1 MGAIKQSVTQGLT
14 TVQLLYSQSAAYAA
28 KKEEAAAKVQEKRR
42 AAEYKKASEELDP
55 AIEKAQEELK
65 TKKGNIEHK
74 EDIVKY
80 DDESGKSKLLQDTEA
95 TISLNREAEIAAE
108 VLGGLQQAKA
118 QAAFKAGEYG
128 DYASST
134 AGARDT
140 EYARSGY
147 KKEQVSAEQSYK
159 EQTQEQNRRWKELEL
174 KKLKKLKSQKLKY
187 IRAQQ
192 KAKEDMALQDKKNKI
207 LLYDQYG
214 EVIR

>member
-1 MGAIKQSVTQGLT
+1 MGAIRQSVAQGLT
-14 TVQLLYSQSAAYAA
+14 AVQLLYSQSAAYAA

-42 AAEYKKASEELDP
+42 AAEYEKASGELDP
-55 AIEKAQEELK
+55 AIEKAQEELD
-65 TKKGNIEHK
+65 TKQGNIDHK
-74 EDIVKY
+74 GDIIKY
-80 DDESGKSKLLQDTEA
+80 DDESGKSELLQDTEN

-118 QAAFKAGEYG
+118 QAAFKAGEYK
-128 DYASST
+128 DYASAT

-140 EYARSGY
+140 EYKRSGY
-147 KKEQVSAEQSYK
+147 KQEQVSSEQGYK
-159 EQTQEQNRRWKELEL
+159 EYVQEQNKKVKEL
-174 KKLKKLKSQKLKY
+174 KLQMLKSMKLKY

-192 KAKEDMALQDKKNKI
+192 KAKQDMELQDKKNKV

>member
-1 MGAIKQSVTQGLT
+1 MGAIKQAVAQGLT

-74 EDIVKY
+74 DDIFKY
-80 DDESGKSKLLQDTEA
+80 DDESNKSELLQDTEA

-128 DYASST
+128 DYASAT
-134 AGARDT
+134 AGARET

-147 KKEQVSAEQSYK
+147 KQEQVSAEQGYK
-159 EQTQEQNRRWKELEL
+159 EHTQEQNKKIKELEL
-174 KKLKKLKSQKLKY
+174 QKVKSQKLKY

-192 KAKEDMALQDKKNKI
+192 KAKQDMALQDKKNKI

>member
-55 AIEKAQEELK
+55 AIEKAQEQLD

-74 EDIVKY
+74 GDIAKPNGLL
-80 DDESGKSKLLQDTEA
+80 DDTKT

-128 DYASST
+128 DYASAT
-134 AGARDT
+134 EGARET
-140 EYARSGY
+140 EYKRSGY
-147 KKEQVSAEQSYK
+147 KQNQVSAEQRYK
-159 EQTQEQNRRWKELEL
+159 EYAQNRAEKWKD
-174 KKLKKLKSQKLKY
+174 QQLKY

-192 KAKEDMALQDKKNKI
+192 KAKQDMALQDKKNKI

>member
-1 MGAIKQSVTQGLT
+1 MGAIRQSVAQGLT
-14 TVQLLYSQSAAYAA
+14 AVQLLYSQSAAYAA

-42 AAEYKKASEELDP
+42 AAEYEKAKGELDP
-55 AIEKAQEELK
+55 AIESAQEQLD
-65 TKKGNIEHK
+65 TKQGNIEHK
-74 EDIVKY
+74 GDIIKY
-80 DDESGKSKLLQDTEA
+80 DDKSGKSKLLQDTEF
-95 TISLNREAEIAAE
+95 TIELNREAEIAAE

-118 QAAFKAGEYG
+118 QAAFKAGEYK
-128 DYASST
+128 DYADTT

-147 KKEQVSAEQSYK
+147 KQNQVSAEQGYK
-159 EQTQEQNRRWKELEL
+159 EHMQEQSRRWKDQQ
-174 KKLKKLKSQKLKY
+174 LKKLKSEKLKY

-192 KAKEDMALQDKKNKI
+192 KAREDMALQDKKNKV

>member
-1 MGAIKQSVTQGLT
+1 MGAIRQSVAQGLT
-14 TVQLLYSQSAAYAA
+14 AVQLLYSQSAAYAA

-42 AAEYKKASEELDP
+42 AAEYEKAKGELDP
-55 AIEKAQEELK
+55 AIESAQEQLD
-65 TKKGNIEHK
+65 TKQGNIEQK
-74 EDIVKY
+74 EYITNPKDLRY
-80 DDESGKSKLLQDTEA
+80 DAKT

-128 DYASST
+128 DYTSAT

-140 EYARSGY
+140 EYKRSGY
-147 KKEQVSAEQSYK
+147 KQEQVSAEQNNKQYMEK
-159 EQTQEQNRRWKELEL
+159 KIEKI
-174 KKLKKLKSQKLKY
+174 KKLHSDKLKY

>member
-1 MGAIKQSVTQGLT
+1 MGAIRQSVAQGLT
-14 TVQLLYSQSAAYAA
+14 AVQLLYSQSAAYAA

-42 AAEYKKASEELDP
+42 AAEYEKAKGELDP
-55 AIEKAQEELK
+55 AIEKAQEELD

-74 EDIVKY
+74 GDISKPEGLL
-80 DDESGKSKLLQDTEA
+80 DDTKT

-128 DYASST
+128 DYASAT
-134 AGARDT
+134 TGARET

-147 KKEQVSAEQSYK
+147 KQNQVSAEQKYK
-159 EQTQEQNRRWKELEL
+159 NYAKNRAEKWKD
-174 KKLKKLKSQKLKY
+174 QQLKY

-192 KAKEDMALQDKKNKI
+192 KAKEDMKLQDKKNKI

>member
-55 AIEKAQEELK
+55 AIESAQEELK
-65 TKKGNIEHK
+65 YKQGNIEHMVDIAK
-74 EDIVKY
+74 PNNMQEGTEDI
-80 DDESGKSKLLQDTEA
+80 
-95 TISLNREAEIAAE
+95 INFNREAEIAAE

-128 DYASST
+128 DYSSAT
-134 AGARDT
+134 AEARDT
-140 EYARSGY
+140 EYKRSGY
-147 KKEQVSAEQSYK
+147 KKEQVSAEQRYK
-159 EQTQEQNRRWKELEL
+159 EYVQEQNRRWKELQL
-174 KKLKKLKSQKLKY
+174 QKFKKLKSQKLKY
-187 IRAQQ
+187 IRAQE

>member
-1 MGAIKQSVTQGLT
+1 MGAIRQSVAQGLT
-14 TVQLLYSQSAAYAA
+14 AVQLLYSQSAAYAA

-42 AAEYKKASEELDP
+42 AAEYEKAKGELDP
-55 AIEKAQEELK
+55 AIESAQEQLD
-65 TKKGNIEHK
+65 TKQGNIEQK
-74 EDIVKY
+74 EYITNPKDLRY
-80 DDESGKSKLLQDTEA
+80 DAKT

-128 DYASST
+128 DYTSAT
-134 AGARDT
+134 AGARYT
-140 EYARSGY
+140 EYKRSGY
-147 KKEQVSAEQSYK
+147 KQEQVSAEQNNKQYMEK
-159 EQTQEQNRRWKELEL
+159 KIEKI
-174 KKLKKLKSQKLKY
+174 KKLHSDKLKY

>member
-1 MGAIKQSVTQGLT
+1 MGAIKQSVAQGLT

-65 TKKGNIEHK
+65 TKQGNIEHQG
-74 EDIVKY
+74 DIIKY
-80 DDESGKSKLLQDTEA
+80 DDKSSKLQQDTEFN
-95 TISLNREAEIAAE
+95 INLNREAEIAAE
-108 VLGGLQQAKA
+108 VLGGLQQAKS
-118 QAAFKAGEYG
+118 QAAFKAGEYV

-134 AGARDT
+134 EGARDT
-140 EYARSGY
+140 EYKRSRY
-147 KKEQVSAEQSYK
+147 KQNQVSVEKRYKEYVQGRAEKWKEQQ
-159 EQTQEQNRRWKELEL
+159 
-174 KKLKKLKSQKLKY
+174 LKY

-192 KAKEDMALQDKKNKI
+192 KAKQDMALQDKKNKI

>member
-1 MGAIKQSVTQGLT
+1 MGAIKQSVAQGLT

-55 AIEKAQEELK
+55 AIEKAQDELK
-65 TKKGNIEHK
+65 TKQGNIEHK
-74 EDIVKY
+74 GDIAKPN
-80 DDESGKSKLLQDTEA
+80 GLLNDTKT

-128 DYASST
+128 DYTSAT
-134 AGARDT
+134 AEARNT
-140 EYARSGY
+140 EYTRSRH
-147 KKEQVSAEQSYK
+147 KQNQVSAEQRYK
-159 EQTQEQNRRWKELEL
+159 EYAQERAEKWKD
-174 KKLKKLKSQKLKY
+174 QQLKY

-192 KAKEDMALQDKKNKI
+192 KAKQDMALQDKKNKI

>member
-1 MGAIKQSVTQGLT
+1 MGAIRQSVAQGLT
-14 TVQLLYSQSAAYAA
+14 AVQLLYSQSAAYAA

-42 AAEYKKASEELDP
+42 AAEYEKAKGELDP
-55 AIEKAQEELK
+55 AIEKAQEELD
-65 TKKGNIEHK
+65 TKQGNIEHK
-74 EDIVKY
+74 GDIIKY
-80 DDESGKSKLLQDTEA
+80 DDKSSKLQQDTKF
-95 TISLNREAEIAAE
+95 TIELNREAEIAAE

-140 EYARSGY
+140 EYKRSGY
-147 KKEQVSAEQSYK
+147 KQEQVSAEQGYK
-159 EQTQEQNRRWKELEL
+159 EYVQEQNRRWKDLQL
-174 KKLKKLKSQKLKY
+174 QKLKSQKLKY
-187 IRAQQ
+187 IRAQK
-192 KAKEDMALQDKKNKI
+192 KAKQDMALQDKKNKV

>member
-1 MGAIKQSVTQGLT
+1 MGAIKQAVAQGLT

-55 AIEKAQEELK
+55 AIASAQEELK

-74 EDIVKY
+74 GDNFKY
-80 DDESGKSKLLQDTEA
+80 DDESGKSEFLQDTEA

-128 DYASST
+128 DYASAT

-147 KKEQVSAEQSYK
+147 KQEQVNKEQSYK
-159 EQTQEQNRRWKELEL
+159 EYTQEQSRRLKEF
-174 KKLKKLKSQKLKY
+174 KLNTLKSLKLKY

-192 KAKEDMALQDKKNKI
+192 KAKEDIQLQDKKSKI
-207 LLYDQYG
+207 TFYDKYG
-214 EVIR
+214 EAIR

>member
-55 AIEKAQEELK
+55 AIESAQEELK
-65 TKKGNIEHK
+65 YKQGNIEHK
-74 EDIVKY
+74 GDIYKV
-80 DDESGKSKLLQDTEA
+80 DNIREDTEV

-140 EYARSGY
+140 EYKRSGY
-147 KKEQVSAEQSYK
+147 KQEQVSAEQGYK
-159 EQTQEQNRRWKELEL
+159 EHVQEQNRRWKELEL
-174 KKLKKLKSQKLKY
+174 QKLKSQKLKY

-192 KAKEDMALQDKKNKI
+192 KAKQDMELQDKKNKI

>member
-1 MGAIKQSVTQGLT
+1 MGAIRQSVAQGLT
-14 TVQLLYSQSAAYAA
+14 AVQLLYSQSASYAA

-55 AIEKAQEELK
+55 AIESAQEELK
-65 TKKGNIEHK
+65 YKQGNIEHK
-74 EDIVKY
+74 EDIIKY
-80 DDESGKSKLLQDTEA
+80 DDKSSKIQQDTEA
-95 TISLNREAEIAAE
+95 TIDLNREAEIAAE

-118 QAAFKAGEYG
+118 QAAFKAGEYK
-128 DYASST
+128 DYASAT

-147 KKEQVSAEQSYK
+147 KQNQVSVEQRYK
-159 EQTQEQNRRWKELEL
+159 EYVQNRAERWKD
-174 KKLKKLKSQKLKY
+174 QQLKY

-192 KAKEDMALQDKKNKI
+192 KAKQDMALQDKKNKI
-207 LLYDQYG
+207 TLYDQYG

>member
-1 MGAIKQSVTQGLT
+1 MGAIKQAVAQGLT

-65 TKKGNIEHK
+65 TKQGNIEHRD
-74 EDIVKY
+74 DIIKY

-128 DYASST
+128 DYASAT
-134 AGARDT
+134 TGARET
-140 EYARSGY
+140 EYKRSGY
-147 KKEQVSAEQSYK
+147 KNEQVSAEQGYK
-159 EQTQEQNRRWKELEL
+159 EYISKKKKKVKELEL
-174 KKLKKLKSQKLKY
+174 QLIKSQKLKY

-192 KAKEDMALQDKKNKI
+192 KAKQDMALQDKKNKI

>member
-1 MGAIKQSVTQGLT
+1 MGAIKQAVAQGLT

-65 TKKGNIEHK
+65 TKQGNIEHRD
-74 EDIVKY
+74 DIIKY

-128 DYASST
+128 DYASAT
-134 AGARDT
+134 TGARET
-140 EYARSGY
+140 EYKRSGY
-147 KKEQVSAEQSYK
+147 KNEQVSAEQGYK
-159 EQTQEQNRRWKELEL
+159 EYISNAKKKVKELEL
-174 KKLKKLKSQKLKY
+174 QLIKSQKLKY

-192 KAKEDMALQDKKNKI
+192 KAKQDMALQDKKNKI

>member
-1 MGAIKQSVTQGLT
+1 MGAIRQSVAQGLT
-14 TVQLLYSQSAAYAA
+14 AVQLLYSQSAAYAA

-55 AIEKAQEELK
+55 AIEKAQEELD

-74 EDIVKY
+74 GDIVKY

-128 DYASST
+128 DYASAT
-134 AGARDT
+134 AGARNT

-147 KKEQVSAEQSYK
+147 KNEQVSAEQGYK
-159 EQTQEQNRRWKELEL
+159 EYTQEENRKWKELQL
-174 KKLKKLKSQKLKY
+174 QRLKKLKSEKLKY
-187 IRAQQ
+187 IRAQE

>member
-1 MGAIKQSVTQGLT
+1 MGAIRQSVAQGLT
-14 TVQLLYSQSAAYAA
+14 AVQLLYSQSAAYAA

-42 AAEYKKASEELDP
+42 VAEYEEASRELDP
-55 AIEKAQEELK
+55 AIEKAQEELNYK
-65 TKKGNIEHK
+65 QGNIDHRD
-74 EDIVKY
+74 DIVKY
-80 DDESGKSKLLQDTEA
+80 ANNHPTYKELKEA

-128 DYASST
+128 DYSSAT
-134 AGARDT
+134 EGARNT

-147 KKEQVSAEQSYK
+147 KQEQVSAEQQYNERIRQK
-159 EQTQEQNRRWKELEL
+159 NRRLEEL
-174 KKLKKLKSQKLKY
+174 KLKIRELKY
-187 IRAQQ
+187 IREQQ
-192 KAKEDMALQDKKNKI
+192 KAQQDMALQDKKNKI

>member
-42 AAEYKKASEELDP
+42 AAEYKKASEEIDP
-55 AIEKAQEELK
+55 AIASAQEQLD
-65 TKKGNIEHK
+65 TKQVYIEHWD
-74 EDIVKY
+74 DIVKY
-80 DDESGKSKLLQDTEA
+80 DDESPIYKQETEA

-108 VLGGLQQAKA
+108 VLGNIQQVKA
-118 QAAFKAGEYG
+118 QAALKAGEYK
-128 DYASST
+128 DYASAIS
-134 AGARDT
+134 GARET

-147 KKEQVSAEQSYK
+147 KQNQVSAEQSYK
-159 EQTQEQNRRWKELEL
+159 EYTQEQNRRWKELEL
-174 KKLKKLKSQKLKY
+174 KKLKY

-192 KAKEDMALQDKKNKI
+192 KAKQDMALQDKKNKI

>member
-55 AIEKAQEELK
+55 AIEKAQEELN

-74 EDIVKY
+74 EDNFKY
-80 DDESGKSKLLQDTEA
+80 DDESGKSALLQDTEA

-128 DYASST
+128 DYASAT
-134 AGARDT
+134 TGARET

-147 KKEQVSAEQSYK
+147 KNEQVSAEQGYK
-159 EQTQEQNRRWKELEL
+159 EYTREQNKKVKELEL
-174 KKLKKLKSQKLKY
+174 QRLKSQKLKY

-192 KAKEDMALQDKKNKI
+192 KAKQDMALQDKKNKI